1 MISINDELKN
11 NFFIYASCV
20 NNERSFPDAR
30 DGLKPSQRAVL
41 WEMFSKNYKSHKPHV
56 KSAKVA
62 GGVIAS
68 WWPHGDSS
76 SYEALVRMSQPWVN
90 NIPEIDFHGANGS
103 LLGGPQAAS
112 SRYTECRLAKAT
124 EEGLFNAFDKDV
136 VEMIPNFSDDDMW
149 PKVLPAL
156 FPRLF
161 INGSQGIGYTIAQ
174 EWEPGNLNEFEACVK
189 EYLSTGSITYDNIFP
204 DYPTGGIIINKKEIS
219 DIYKKGKGRVVL
231 RGSAEVADNFIKI
244 TSLPYQVYAEP
255 FIQKVK
261 DLVNSGTLQGI
272 EDIYNKSD
280 DTGMLI
286 EVECVENP
294 DSVLTDLYRLTDL
307 QAVFSANQMAL
318 VDGVPKLL
326 TLKEYLDV
334 YIEHNIDVIK
344 KEYTF
349 ELKKA
354 SQRLEIVVGLMR
366 AITLLDNI
374 IKTIRSAKNSA
385 EAVNDLKV
393 KFSFTTL
400 QAQAIVEM
408 RLGKLANT
416 EVETLNKE
424 QAQLSKLISACN
436 KLLGSEKAQKK
447 EFLQRLSAFTTTY
460 GWVRKTKV
468 MDIDFAVE
476 KAAASVNKI
485 KIIENYIVAIDRAGN
500 LKRIPASQY
509 KASKKQDL
517 ITVEIAE
524 DQKILLI
531 SNKGTLYKVPVKR
544 IPKASLNSIGTPI
557 SSLVEMPEDEYI
569 IQLLSGFETDEF
581 VFFVTKR
588 GLVKKTPYIEIKS
601 LNRNR
606 GISIMKVVS
615 DDELV
620 LCKVLTAE
628 KIKVMYKGKEKTID
642 TEKFI
647 SKSRN
652 AGGVIAIKTKD
663 NFYVSVA

>member
-1 MISINDELKN
+1 
-11 NFFIYASCV
+11 
-20 NNERSFPDAR
+20 
-30 DGLKPSQRAVL
+30 
-41 WEMFSKNYKSHKPHV
+41 
-56 KSAKVA
+56 
-62 GGVIAS
+62 
-68 WWPHGDSS
+68 
-76 SYEALVRMSQPWVN
+76 
-90 NIPEIDFHGANGS
+90 
-103 LLGGPQAAS
+103 
-112 SRYTECRLAKAT
+112 
-124 EEGLFNAFDKDV
+124 
-136 VEMIPNFSDDDMW
+136 
-149 PKVLPAL
+149 
-156 FPRLF
+156 
-161 INGSQGIGYTIAQ
+161 
-174 EWEPGNLNEFEACVK
+174 
-189 EYLSTGSITYDNIFP
+189 
-204 DYPTGGIIINKKEIS
+204 
-219 DIYKKGKGRVVL
+219 
-231 RGSAEVADNFIKI
+231 
-244 TSLPYQVYAEP
+244 
-255 FIQKVK
+255 
-261 DLVNSGTLQGI
+261 
-272 EDIYNKSD
+272 
-280 DTGMLI
+280 
-286 EVECVENP
+286 
-294 DSVLTDLYRLTDL
+294 
-307 QAVFSANQMAL
+307 
-318 VDGVPKLL
+318 
-326 TLKEYLDV
+326 
-334 YIEHNIDVIK
+334 
-344 KEYTF
+344 
-349 ELKKA
+349 
-354 SQRLEIVVGLMR
+354 MR
-366 AITLLDNI
+366 
-374 IKTIRSAKNSA
+374 
-385 EAVNDLKV
+385 
-393 KFSFTTL
+393 
-400 QAQAIVEM
+400 
-408 RLGKLANT
+408 
-416 EVETLNKE
+416 
-424 QAQLSKLISACN
+424 
-436 KLLGSEKAQKK
+436 
-447 EFLQRLSAFTTTY
+447 
-460 GWVRKTKV
+460 
-468 MDIDFAVE
+468 DIDFAVE